1 MNASFAEILDIA
13 VARRQAGEPIAKI
26 VADYPAHAD
35 ELRAAL
41 ETVAALDTLFAVEM
55 PSAAEM
61 ATDRRQFLQ
70 AVENS
75 SVPVVS
81 LGVVERLKQWIGQ
94 KFPKKTSNLQA
105 KKEKQPMIG
114 SLIFKTSLIFAMV
127 FGSAGGAAVAA
138 AQSLPGSPLY
148 PVKLAAEETRLQ
160 LVNDA
165 TAEALLHLNYAQERV
180 DEMVQLAQNGQAV
193 DETVISRW
201 QEHVNTA
208 LQLAETSPEA
218 ARQAI
223 LTRAQETLQQQWQ
236 DLAQIEAENTA
247 QQALQQAQMEVE
259 QAQEQ
264 VQNELKNAEQHSPDG
279 QFQNGMPVSP
289 IATPHPTEMPTAMPH
304 PTEHPTEMP
313 TAMPYPT
320 EHPTEMPTVMP
331 HPTEHPT
338 EMPTVMPHP
347 TEHPTEMPTVM
358 PHPTEHPTEM
368 PTAMPHPTEHPTE
381 MPTAMPHPT
390 EYPTEMPTAM
400 PYPTEHPTEM
410 PTAMPHPTEMPGMP
424 GSGGGW
430 HN

>member
-13 VARRQAGEPIAKI
+13 VARRQAGEPIAEI

-41 ETVAALDTLFAVEM
+41 KTVAALDTLFAVEM

-208 LQLAETSPEA
+208 LQLAETSPKA

-223 LTRAQETLQQQWQ
+223 LTRAQEALQQQWQ
-236 DLAQIEAENTA
+236 ELAQINAANAA
-247 QQALQQAQMEVE
+247 QQALQQAQMDIE

-264 VQNELKNAEQHSPDG
+264 VQNKLENAEQYSPTG
-279 QFQNGMPVSP
+279 QFPGGMPVSP
-289 IATPHPTEMPTAMPH
+289 IATPHPTKMPTVMPHPTEHPTKMPTAMPH
-304 PTEHPTEMP
+304 PTEHPTGI
-313 TAMPYPT
+313 
-320 EHPTEMPTVMP
+320 PTVVP

-338 EMPTVMPHP
+338 EMPTIAPP
-347 TEHPTEMPTVM
+347 TIVPPTG
-358 PHPTEHPTEM
+358 M
-368 PTAMPHPTEHPTE
+368 PTAMPHPTEHPTGIPTIAPPTIVPPTG
-381 MPTAMPHPT
+381 MPTVVVPHPHPT
-390 EYPTEMPTAM
+390 GYPTSL
-400 PYPTEHPTEM
+400 
-410 PTAMPHPTEMPGMP
+410 PHPTVVPGM
-424 GSGGGW
+424 GNRW